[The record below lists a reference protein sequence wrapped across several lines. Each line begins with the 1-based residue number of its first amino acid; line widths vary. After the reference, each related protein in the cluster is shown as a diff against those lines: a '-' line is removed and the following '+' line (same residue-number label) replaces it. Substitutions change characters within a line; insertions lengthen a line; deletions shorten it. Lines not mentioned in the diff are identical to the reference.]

1 MISRQITSILSEL
14 GIGMVSAEQ
23 GDDFE
28 PNVHFAVAHIED
40 ESLDDNVVAEELQKG
55 YKYKDKIIRPS
66 MVKVA
71 N

>member
-1 MISRQITSILSEL
+1 MGVCCIDCVGEKFDPSFHNA
-14 GIGMVSAEQ
+14 VSHEENEEY
-23 GDDFE
+23 DE
-28 PNVHFAVAHIED
+28 NVII
-40 ESLDDNVVAEELQKG
+40 EELMKG

>member
-1 MISRQITSILSEL
+1 LTEL
-14 GIGMVSAEQ
+14 GIETIPAEQ
-23 GDDFE
+23 GDEFN
-28 PNVHFAVAHIED
+28 PNMHFAVAHIED
-40 ESLDDNVVAEELQKG
+40 DDLDDNIVTEELQKG